1 MDKETEKYYNSLQD
15 VFVMEGWKELMKELS
30 ANALNINT
38 VEATRDND
46 DLNFRKGQLNI
57 LAFILNLESTVD
69 HLQKEGSDEDRICPE
84 CGETSSKIISA
95 TKTVLDPISGSF
107 PGATMKWAR
116 DREQK
121 IKRERKVANS

>member
-15 VFVMEGWKELMKELS
+15 IFVMEGWKELMEELS

-69 HLQKEGSDEDRICPE
+69 HLQKEGSDE
-84 CGETSSKIISA
+84 G
-95 TKTVLDPISGSF
+95 L
-107 PGATMKWAR
+107 
-116 DREQK
+116 
-121 IKRERKVANS
+121 

>member
-15 VFVMEGWKELMKELS
+15 MFVMEGWKELMKELS

-38 VEATRDND
+38 VEATRDNN

-69 HLQKEGSDEDRICPE
+69 HLQKEGSDE
-84 CGETSSKIISA
+84 G
-95 TKTVLDPISGSF
+95 L
-107 PGATMKWAR
+107 
-116 DREQK
+116 
-121 IKRERKVANS
+121 

>member
-1 MDKETEKYYNSLQD
+1 MDKETEQYYNSLQD
-15 VFVMEGWKELMKELS
+15 IFVMEGWKELMKELS

-69 HLQKEGSDEDRICPE
+69 HLQKEGSNE
-84 CGETSSKIISA
+84 G
-95 TKTVLDPISGSF
+95 L
-107 PGATMKWAR
+107 
-116 DREQK
+116 
-121 IKRERKVANS
+121 